1 MDGCVFCR
9 IVAKGLPA
17 RVVFE
22 DDELLAFEDIAPK
35 APVHV
40 LVIPKEHIASLN
52 DLPAGREDLA
62 GRLLARARAVAEA
75 KGIARTGYRIVLN
88 TGADPGQAVPHIHFH
103 VLGGRPLAWPPG

>member
-1 MDGCVFCR
+1 MDACVFCR
-9 IVAKGLPA
+9 IVAKALPA

-22 DDELLAFEDIAPK
+22 DDEFLAFEDIAPK

-75 KGIARTGYRIVLN
+75 KGVARTGYRVVIN
-88 TGADPGQAVPHIHFH
+88 TGADSGQAIHHIHVH